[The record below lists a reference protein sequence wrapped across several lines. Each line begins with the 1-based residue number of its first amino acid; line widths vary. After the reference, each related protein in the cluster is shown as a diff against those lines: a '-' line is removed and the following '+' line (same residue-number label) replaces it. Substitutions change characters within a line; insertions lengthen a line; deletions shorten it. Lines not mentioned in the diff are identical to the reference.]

1 MEIKVH
7 KLFALPIVLLVLTS
21 CASLIPKPHEM
32 PSTDVIFIH
41 KNPKVGDFA
50 SYGEKNSSLGLSHH
64 YEVYDVKPD
73 IITIRY
79 QMRYSNPDYSD
90 SAPKEW
96 YYRNIN
102 RDGKVLKA
110 WAKTD
115 EGEVFTTPIAKSGS
129 IGSIEHMTA
138 IQENTEQ
145 AIKVKAGQFKV
156 DAINNYIYRTD
167 LGLLSTNSS
176 CLEYYSDDIPFRVI
190 KREMLHTSDVG
201 ALLTTAEYMKTA
213 GKFYLNNNYLDV
225 YNQVTK
231 RDISYQNTMELLGYG
246 FAR

>member
-1 MEIKVH
+1 MYKSLSLTIT
-7 KLFALPIVLLVLTS
+7 LLMLVS
-21 CASLIPKPHEM
+21 CASLVTKPHEM
-32 PSTDVIFIH
+32 PSPDVIFIH

-50 SYGEKNSSLGLSHH
+50 SYGEKNSTLGLSHH
-64 YEVYDVKPD
+64 YEVYDVKAD

-102 RDGKVLKA
+102 HNGKVLRA

-115 EGEVFTTPIAKSGS
+115 SGKVFTTPIAKAGS
-129 IGSIEHMTA
+129 IGSIEHMIP
-138 IQENTEQ
+138 IQKNTKQ
-145 AIKVKAGQFKV
+145 SIQVKAGKFKV

-167 LGLLSTNSS
+167 VGLLSTNST
-176 CLEYYSDDIPFRVI
+176 CLEFYSEEIPFKVI
-190 KREMLHTSDVG
+190 KREMLHTADVG
-201 ALLTTAEYMKTA
+201 ALLTAADYMKTA
-213 GKFYLNNNYLDV
+213 GKFYLSHNYMDI

-231 RDISYQNTMELLGYG
+231 RDISYQNTMELLEYG
-246 FAR
+246 FAK